1 MKSITTSVALASMMA
16 ISTINGAY
24 LGKNQFGVDRFSID
38 LDLPEEQ
45 RFVETSIFFKEP
57 VNKVLKQ
64 YMNLIPPSLTFL
76 VEQIGAQISEINP
89 EYYNEI

>member
-1 MKSITTSVALASMMA
+1 MRSISTSVALASMMA

-24 LGKNQFGVDRFSID
+24 LGKNQFGVDRFSVD

-64 YMNLIPPSLTFL
+64 YSNLIPPSLTFL
-76 VEQIGAQISEINP
+76 VDQIGAQISEINP

>member
-1 MKSITTSVALASMMA
+1 MKSITTSVALASMVA

-24 LGKNQFGVDRFSID
+24 LGKNQFGVDRFSVD

-64 YMNLIPPSLTFL
+64 YSNLIPPSLTFL
-76 VEQIGAQISEINP
+76 VDQIGAQISEINP

>member
-1 MKSITTSVALASMMA
+1 MMA

-24 LGKNQFGVDRFSID
+24 LGKNKFGVDRFSVD

-64 YMNLIPPSLTFL
+64 YSNLIPPSLTFL
-76 VEQIGAQISEINP
+76 VDQIGAQISEINP

>member
-1 MKSITTSVALASMMA
+1 MRSITTSVALASMMA

-24 LGKNQFGVDRFSID
+24 LGKNQFGVDRFSVD

-64 YMNLIPPSLTFL
+64 YSNLIPPSLTFL
-76 VEQIGAQISEINP
+76 VDQIGAQISEINP

>member
-1 MKSITTSVALASMMA
+1 MRSIATSVALASMMA

-45 RFVETSIFFKEP
+45 RFVETSIFYKEP
-57 VNKVLKQ
+57 VNEVLKQ
-64 YMNLIPPSLTFL
+64 YANLVPPTLIFL
-76 VEQIGAQISEINP
+76 VEQMGAQISKINP
-89 EYYNEI
+89 EYYKEI

>member
-16 ISTINGAY
+16 NNTIKGAY
-24 LGKNQFGVDRFSID
+24 LGKNQFGVDKFSID

-64 YMNLIPPSLTFL
+64 YTNLIPPSLTFL

-89 EYYNEI
+89 EYYKEI